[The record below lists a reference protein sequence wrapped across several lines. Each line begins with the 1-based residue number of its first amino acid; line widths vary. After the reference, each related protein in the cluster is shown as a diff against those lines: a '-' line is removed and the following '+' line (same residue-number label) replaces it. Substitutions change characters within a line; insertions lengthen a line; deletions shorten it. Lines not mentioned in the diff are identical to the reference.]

1 MRARIGAAMAA
12 SSVAIS
18 GLAVIA
24 PAAQAGEYTT
34 AQSKTVAIRTKYGAV
49 YFYNYGDQ
57 LHVGDYY
64 ADGRGVRGYAIAK
77 GKKYT
82 VYTNDGLNSVD
93 DKYLHLKEGTPVYV
107 QLCYTKKGKNVKCSG
122 LAKGYA

>member
-1 MRARIGAAMAA
+1 MRTR
-12 SSVAIS
+12 AITA
-18 GLAVIA
+18 LAVA
-24 PAAQAGEYTT
+24 ALTVPAVAVTSPASADGQQTRKSE
-34 AQSKTVAIRTKYGAV
+34 TVSIRTKYGAV

-64 ADGRGVRGYAIAK
+64 ADGRGVRGYAIAN
-77 GKKYT
+77 GKKHT
-82 VYTNDGLNSVD
+82 VYTNKGLNSVD
-93 DKYLHLKEGTPVYV
+93 DKFLHLKEGTPVYV